1 MPEDDNLGV
10 GVPPRANGGRTAG
23 SEAGRSRSPSGTA
36 YHTPAGGSGGGS
48 RSSPSSGGSAGS
60 RTTIKPWSASRD
72 PEVLKMMDEMERLRA
87 AQQLTAA
94 EADEAR
100 EEALEERRALESELE
115 RSVSKVGELEEA
127 LLAAR
132 AEFGAEAARRE
143 REVAEMAGQ
152 VESAREKQAREQ
164 ARAAT
169 PREDADVSPRV
180 ASAVSAL
187 KEQGHVAFH
196 QLASDVALADPE
208 VRAVVDAAASK
219 LEVLEEQLLVQE
231 DHAVLEREQAREL
244 QKFFRSTPVAAWEL
258 SAGPT
263 GGFIYGGQELT
274 NTNNAWAKCLLQAGS
289 RRDPACADDVLRS
302 HLTLMKDICRNYPP
316 AECKKLVAEFAGL
329 KATYKD
335 SGMERVFFSTLKALQ
350 EEEDGMGKIW
360 SPTLGPGP
368 SGQAQS
374 PPESA
379 GSKDSSSSSSAADS
393 QTVQELLAALD
404 EAKVDLDTL
413 RGTMLDLKAQHETDS
428 NSLQAALLAEETTM
442 AKLVEQH
449 AEEVKKLQQKNAA
462 LLEELARTDE
472 KVDMLIQD
480 FEKASLTPPASP
492 MRELELVSSLDRAT
506 QAAETAGMAQQ
517 EDVKGLHR
525 QLEEANAELS
535 ALRDQLA
542 QTPTASSATRSDLSV
557 SNTDGD
563 ALEETSSSFVGPS
576 RLPEHLEEELQGLA
590 LELQLTASELQSL
603 RETSNASLDEYGKQ
617 VDFYSKSVERL
628 IGDKTSLQQENSM
641 LLEELTGT
649 KVQIAEVLEDYDKAK
664 KELITYSK

>member
-1 MPEDDNLGV
+1 
-10 GVPPRANGGRTAG
+10 
-23 SEAGRSRSPSGTA
+23 
-36 YHTPAGGSGGGS
+36 
-48 RSSPSSGGSAGS
+48 
-60 RTTIKPWSASRD
+60 
-72 PEVLKMMDEMERLRA
+72 MMDEMERLRA

-132 AEFGAEAARRE
+132 AEFRAEAARRE

-219 LEVLEEQLLVQE
+219 LEVLEKQLLVQE

-289 RRDPACADDVLRS
+289 RRDPACANDVLCS

-350 EEEDGMGKIW
+350 EEDGMGKIW

-542 QTPTASSATRSDLSV
+542 QTPTASSAARSDLSV
-557 SNTDGD
+557 SNTDGA

-576 RLPEHLEEELQGLA
+576 RLPEDLEEELQGLA
-590 LELQLTASELQSL
+590 LELQSAASELQSL